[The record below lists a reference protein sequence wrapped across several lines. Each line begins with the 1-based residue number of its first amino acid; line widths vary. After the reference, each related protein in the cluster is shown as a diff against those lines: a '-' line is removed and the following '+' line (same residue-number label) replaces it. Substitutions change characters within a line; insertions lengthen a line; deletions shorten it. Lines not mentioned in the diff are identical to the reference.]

1 MTGSTDEFVFPT
13 RNNYIDMELIK
24 SQDPE
29 TLARVC
35 KENFT
40 ISEIIFN
47 MIHSDTFRV
56 KLENLEIRIISDNSL
71 LFRND
76 TYTPYDIL
84 NFYGSM
90 YENFEKLLSECW
102 ITIKHIRI
110 NGDSNFS
117 FLFDYCLKNI
127 QCDNLETRNTDKINE
142 FEFDSD
148 LAKPSEIKKF
158 LKKVNKSSRI
168 NIRMM
173 TFSDA
178 QSSTNHMLN
187 YFDEFKVFFTKF
199 NGFNFEIKWAFTIM
213 TDNDNDVAKLKSQY
227 DALMRYK
234 DKNPS
239 ISFDDFEIMLN
250 IQIGCRF
257 PCRLDYQIDRLC
269 SLLDIK
275 LITHVILASMAFV
288 FDIDY
293 SCLKKFKYLEIFVL
307 GAPLELNYR
316 TLGDWR
322 NMKYLKSLNFLSP
335 GVDYKWLSDY
345 IPSTVEIINITQHD
359 ESTSNN
365 NSKFIIPPNLKLMKL
380 EVQDKTIFD
389 FSRFKFENAR
399 DLTNIFLYVESEF
412 GLGGNQI
419 GKINSIKIQGVRK
432 FPDCVKILTVEDG
445 TGLNLMKPQ
454 KGLEVSGV
462 DLSGIYTN
470 FGKTNKYLHAVEN

>member
-1 MTGSTDEFVFPT
+1 
-13 RNNYIDMELIK
+13 MELIK
-24 SQDPE
+24 LKDPE
-29 TLARVC
+29 TLAKAC

-56 KLENLEIRIISDNSL
+56 KFEDLEIRVVSDRAL
-71 LFRND
+71 LFRDD

-84 NFYGSM
+84 NFSGSM
-90 YENFEKLLSECW
+90 YEKFEKLLSECW
-102 ITIKHIRI
+102 ITVKEVKIDVDPEQKF
-110 NGDSNFS
+110 NSNFS
-117 FLFDYCLKNI
+117 FLYDYCPRNIRSDDLQLKNT
-127 QCDNLETRNTDKINE
+127 NKINE
-142 FEFDSD
+142 FKFNSE
-148 LAKPSEIKKF
+148 LHKPSVIKKF
-158 LKKVNKSSRI
+158 LTKVNNSSRI

-250 IQIGCRF
+250 IQIGCCF
-257 PCRLDYQIDRLC
+257 PCKLDYQIDRLC

-359 ESTSNN
+359 ETTSN

-412 GLGGNQI
+412 GLGGNKI

-432 FPDCVKILTVEDG
+432 FPDCVKVLTVEDG

-470 FGKTNKYLHAVEN
+470 FGKANKYLHAVEN